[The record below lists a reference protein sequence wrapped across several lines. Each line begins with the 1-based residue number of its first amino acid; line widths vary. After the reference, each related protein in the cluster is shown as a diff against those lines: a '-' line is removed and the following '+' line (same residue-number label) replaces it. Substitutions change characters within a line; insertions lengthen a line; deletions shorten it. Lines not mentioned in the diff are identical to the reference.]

1 MGIGS
6 RLVVVMGVLLAAQS
20 AAAGGVAVA
29 LASNLSALAPA
40 LGAAFEAETGQ
51 QVRFSV
57 GSSGKLLTQILH
69 GGPYD
74 VFVSADRARP
84 ARVVAAGLGGRT
96 VTYAQGRLVVMG
108 RLSTSQNL
116 NPRRL
121 VRQTAFCDPQIPQY
135 SAVLEN
141 SFPASQLR
149 LEVLRGTQLVVR
161 GDTLRRVL
169 LREIL
174 ERGGRFAMANPRTA
188 PYGLAA
194 QEVLQSLLLWDAVAA
209 QAVIGES
216 VGQAAQFVR
225 SGAVSLGFVARAQ
238 VPVGV
243 DFIEVPA
250 DLHRPL
256 AQDAVLL
263 STDNPAARAFVDF
276 LVSPTARGIFKAAG
290 YEVAQ

>member
-1 MGIGS
+1 MGIGY
-6 RLVVVMGVLLAAQS
+6 RFVVVMGLLLAELGSGQAAQ
-20 AAAGGVAVA
+20 GGVAVA
-29 LASNLSALAPA
+29 LASNLSALGTA
-40 LGAAFEAETGQ
+40 LGTAFEAETGQ

-96 VTYAQGRLVVMG
+96 VTYAHGRLVVMG
-108 RLSTSQNL
+108 RLVVIGL
-116 NPRRL
+116 EA
-121 VRQTAFCDPQIPQY
+121 VPQETGRDALQ
-135 SAVLEN
+135 
-141 SFPASQLR
+141 R
-149 LEVLRGTQLVVR
+149 VLR
-161 GDTLRRVL
+161 
-169 LREIL
+169 REVL
-174 ERGGRFAMANPRTA
+174 ERGERFAMANPRTA

-194 QEVLQSLLLWDAVAA
+194 REVLQSLSLWDEVSAR
-209 QAVIGES
+209 AVIGES

-225 SGAVSLGFVARAQ
+225 SGAVPLGFVARAQ

-243 DFIEVPA
+243 DFIDVPA

-263 STDNPAARAFVDF
+263 SADHPAARAFMDF
-276 LVSPTARGIFKAAG
+276 LVSATAQDIFKAAG